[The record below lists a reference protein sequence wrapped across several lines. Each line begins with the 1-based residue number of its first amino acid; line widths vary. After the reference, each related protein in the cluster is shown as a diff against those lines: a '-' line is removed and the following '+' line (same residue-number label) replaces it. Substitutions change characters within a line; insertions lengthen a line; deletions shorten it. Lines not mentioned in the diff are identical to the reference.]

1 MLFNKASFCREI
13 ETKIVTHPGDVDSG
27 AICVKNQVEYLK
39 TTYRQAKE
47 WRDRTGAGNTSEHNL
62 ECQLLAACPHYYKLE
77 PILDST
83 YGRENEVVSTGDSF
97 PAEIPEA
104 DEGDEGDEGVETLPE
119 DEAVGDDESSQSP
132 VMAPQAEPPVK
143 KSKKKKLKSDGI
155 IESIVERISES
166 RLQRECMKQE
176 NETERLKLRGQR
188 QDTEARKANADIE
201 AARQATE
208 MSKFHMYKELGF
220 TTEQMIKLLGLP
232 CV

>member
-1 MLFNKASFCREI
+1 MKAMKALRPCQ
-13 ETKIVTHPGDVDSG
+13 KAKQSG
-27 AICVKNQVEYLK
+27 TMRAPNLPL
-39 TTYRQAKE
+39 
-47 WRDRTGAGNTSEHNL
+47 WRPKPNL
-62 ECQLLAACPHYYKLE
+62 Q
-77 PILDST
+77 S
-83 YGRENEVVSTGDSF
+83 R
-97 PAEIPEA
+97 
-104 DEGDEGDEGVETLPE
+104 
-119 DEAVGDDESSQSP
+119 SQRRRNS
-132 VMAPQAEPPVK
+132 
-143 KSKKKKLKSDGI
+143 KSDGI
-155 IESIVERISES
+155 VESIVERTSES